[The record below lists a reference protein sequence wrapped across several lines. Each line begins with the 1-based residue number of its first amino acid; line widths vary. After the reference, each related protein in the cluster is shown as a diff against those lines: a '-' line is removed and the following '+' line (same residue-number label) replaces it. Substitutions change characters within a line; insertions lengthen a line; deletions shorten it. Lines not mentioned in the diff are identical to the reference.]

1 MPYFL
6 PSWFLVIVSL
16 ALFLGCQS
24 VTTEPRAS
32 DYEYFPLESGQYSI
46 YAVQEDQYVLQA
58 APIQRNYQ
66 IKEVVGSAYTD
77 VAGQTAYR
85 LIRYRR
91 ATDNQPWQADSV
103 WSTRLVTNEAIRTEN
118 GQDFVSLLFP
128 ISGGSSWNGNRYNTF
143 GPDEYEIR
151 NAGQPF
157 RVLEKSF
164 NETVTVVAQDDSTL
178 VSQEKRIAVYAR
190 QIGLIYKERTYR
202 KFCTTNSGCIG
213 KNQIDYGTRQVYRI
227 QTYGKE

>member
-1 MPYFL
+1 MPNSL
-6 PSWFLVIVSL
+6 SSWFRIVAWL
-16 ALFLGCQS
+16 ALVSGCQS
-24 VTTEPRAS
+24 ATTEPAS
-32 DYEYFPLESGQYSI
+32 SDLAYFPLETGQFYI
-46 YAVQEDQYVLQA
+46 YTVQEDQYPLQG
-58 APIQRNYQ
+58 APMQRNYQ
-66 IKEVVGSAYTD
+66 IKEVVGAPYTD

-85 LIRYRR
+85 LTRYRR
-91 ATDNQPWQADSV
+91 VTDNQPWQADSV
-103 WSTRLVTNEAIRTEN
+103 WSARLVTNEAIRTEN

-128 ISGGSSWNGNRYNTF
+128 ISNGSSWNGNRYNTF
-143 GPDEYEIR
+143 GPDEYEVR

-178 VSQEKRIAVYAR
+178 VSQEKRVAVYAR
-190 QIGLIYKERTYR
+190 QVGLIYKERTYR
-202 KFCTTNSGCIG
+202 RFCITSSGCIG